1 MISTKRRYERYWKEK
16 QAKRS
21 LNSNEKVFP
30 SEILEVIELL
40 LKGGGRLLDVG
51 CGNGNVMEIAEHRF
65 DEAYGCDISET
76 VLKTAKNKGMIT
88 ACIDLNTYYLPYQ
101 NECFDA
107 VTCLEVLEH
116 VFNPVNLLKELYRI
130 LSPEGQLILTTPNI
144 RYFKN
149 INKLLLKGRFPH
161 TTTDTFIWGG
171 GHLHYFTR
179 KDLAFLLREAGFEK
193 TKFHM
198 NEEQFRRSKK
208 RRFARGILGNSL
220 FGEWF
225 CGGIIVEAFKGV

>member
-1 MISTKRRYERYWKEK
+1 MASTKLRYERYWKEK
-16 QAKRS
+16 QAESFCDFNK
-21 LNSNEKVFP
+21 NFFP
-30 SEILEVIELL
+30 SEILGAVEMI
-40 LKGGGRLLDVG
+40 LKGGYRLLDVG
-51 CGNGNVMEIAEHRF
+51 CGNGNVMEIVKHRL
-65 DEAYGCDISET
+65 DEVYGCDISET
-76 VLKTAKNKGMIT
+76 VLKIAKNKGIIT
-88 ACIDLNTYYLPYQ
+88 TCIDLNTYYLPYK
-101 NECFDA
+101 NACFDA

-130 LSPEGQLILTTPNI
+130 LSPKGQLILTTPNI

-179 KDLAFLLREAGFEK
+179 NDLIFLLREAGFEK
-193 TKFHM
+193 IKFHIS
-198 NEEQFRRSKK
+198 EDQFHRSRK
-208 RRFARGILGNSL
+208 RRLIHAITGPSF

-225 CGGIIVEAFKGV
+225 CGGIILEAIKG